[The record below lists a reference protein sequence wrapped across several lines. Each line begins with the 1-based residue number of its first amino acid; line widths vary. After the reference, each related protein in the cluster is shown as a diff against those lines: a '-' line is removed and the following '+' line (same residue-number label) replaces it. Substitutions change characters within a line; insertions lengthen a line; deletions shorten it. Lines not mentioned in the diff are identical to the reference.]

1 MRKKIVILDGILLT
15 LCVVRNE
22 VKAGKV
28 AWFRIWS
35 QSLKPMGE
43 KLVVKVYVCNPSSRE

>member
-43 KLVVKVYVCNPSSRE
+43 KLVVKVYVCNPSSRK